1 MKPLSALRHS
11 WQWSRL
17 SIMRLFAL
25 VGLTIA
31 QIGGIVLIVVLFREI
46 ERVTFFQNDVF
57 LSAFRMIVL
66 GVLISLGFYFSR
78 ILSIRIATESVA
90 QLRIEIMDFLCSR
103 SISFF
108 SQHGSGAIHV
118 TLLTDTERLQKF
130 YEVVMGQILPAI
142 IIVSAAV
149 IVLIWLSPTLT
160 LFLAILAPLFL
171 LANYLILRSL
181 PHQMTHRINAFKSY
195 SRGLLSFISH
205 FMLIRL
211 QTAEEQEKISQ
222 TSSIKKL
229 EHASYVYSRQQAL
242 HLSFLNSMILIFIG
256 VFLVIGG
263 MQVVTQQL
271 SLSNLLAYNVIL
283 ITVRR
288 YLQDAFS
295 AIPALT
301 DGLHAV
307 QTLGNFFSNA
317 LPEPYQ
323 GKRRYEVKNAF
334 SLFEVS
340 FSYTPASPI
349 LREVSLNLYR
359 GNLTAIIG
367 PNGAGKTTIVNLLL
381 GLYQPQQGML
391 FADDLP
397 YTDLDIRYLRRQIGA
412 LYQEAW
418 LFEGTIW
425 DNLVYGLPNTEKQ
438 YVYAVASLTLA
449 HQFIESLT
457 DGYHSWVGERGVMLS
472 GGQRQLIAL
481 TRVLLRKP
489 KLLVLDEPTN
499 HLDPH
504 IAQTLIRNLTTGTS
518 ILWSKDAR
526 PAILV
531 ITHDLS
537 LASMADF
544 VYSLR
549 DGSLIEE
556 KHAEMRQT

>member
-1 MKPLSALRHS
+1 
-11 WQWSRL
+11 
-17 SIMRLFAL
+17 MRLFAL